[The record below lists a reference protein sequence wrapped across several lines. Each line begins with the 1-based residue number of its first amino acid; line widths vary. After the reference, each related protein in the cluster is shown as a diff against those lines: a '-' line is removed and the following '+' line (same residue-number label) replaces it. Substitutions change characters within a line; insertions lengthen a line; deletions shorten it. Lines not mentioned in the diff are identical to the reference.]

1 LLAFVDESG
10 DTGRKIL
17 NRSSRYFVIAVVIFH
32 NNEDALACEYAI
44 QRLRHSLGL
53 PARYEFHYAQ
63 NHRRIKEAFLE
74 AVASHRFGYYTFA
87 VDKGTTNTFRL
98 RTAFSEGM
106 YKFAARRVFEIAKPC
121 LTQKI
126 SVIIDEIGGKRFRND
141 LVAHLRSHIT
151 DDAGNTLI
159 GDVKI
164 HRSSGN
170 ELIQLADYVAGITN
184 RSLRG
189 SRQEVEYRERYL
201 LQHERDHEVWP
212 GKAE

>member
-1 LLAFVDESG
+1 MLAFVDESG

-17 NRSSRYFVIAVVIFH
+17 NRSSRYFVVAVVTFR
-32 NNEDALACEYAI
+32 NNDDALACEEAI
-44 QRLRHSLGL
+44 KRLRLSLNL

-63 NHRRIKEAFLE
+63 NHRRIKEAFLKT
-74 AVASHRFGYYTFA
+74 VSSHRFDYYAFA
-87 VDKGTTNTFRL
+87 IDKGTTNVTRL
-98 RTAFSEGM
+98 RTAIREGM

-121 LTQKI
+121 LMQNT

-141 LVAHLRSHIT
+141 LVAHLRNHIT
-151 DDAGNTLI
+151 NDAGNTLI

-170 ELIQLADYVAGITN
+170 ELIQLSDYVAGITN

-189 SRQEVEYRERYL
+189 SRQEIEYRERYL
-201 LQHERDHEVWP
+201 LPHERDREVW
-212 GKAE
+212 A

>member
-1 LLAFVDESG
+1 MLAFVDESG

-17 NRSSRYFVIAVVIFH
+17 NRSSRYFVIAVIIFH
-32 NNEDALACEYAI
+32 DNEDAQACEYTI
-44 QRLRHSLGL
+44 QRLRHSLNL
-53 PARYEFHYAQ
+53 PVRYEFHYAQ

-74 AVASHRFGYYTFA
+74 AVSPHRFDYYTFA

-98 RTAFSEGM
+98 RTVFSEGM

-121 LTQKI
+121 LTQSI

-151 DDAGNTLI
+151 DDTGNALI

-201 LQHERDHEVWP
+201 LQHERDREVWP
-212 GKAE
+212 

>member
-1 LLAFVDESG
+1 MLAFVDESG

-17 NRSSRYFVIAVVIFH
+17 NRSSLYFVVAVVIFRDSA
-32 NNEDALACEYAI
+32 DARACEHAI
-44 QRLRHSLGL
+44 QRLRHSLDL

-63 NHRRIKEAFLE
+63 NHRRIKEAFLKT
-74 AVASHRFGYYTFA
+74 VSSHRFDYYTFA
-87 VDKGTTNTFRL
+87 IDK
-98 RTAFSEGM
+98 RTITAAGMRTVFIEGM

-121 LTQKI
+121 LTQDI

-141 LVAHLRSHIT
+141 LVAHLRNHIT
-151 DDAGNTLI
+151 DDSGNALI

-189 SRQEVEYRERYL
+189 SRQEADYRERYL
-201 LQHERDHEVWP
+201 LPHERDREVWP
-212 GKAE
+212 

>member
-1 LLAFVDESG
+1 MLAFVDESG

-32 NNEDALACEYAI
+32 DNEDARACEHAI
-44 QRLRHSLGL
+44 QRLRHSLNL

-63 NHRRIKEAFLE
+63 NHRRIKEAFLKT
-74 AVASHRFGYYTFA
+74 VSSHRFDYYTFA
-87 VDKGTTNTFRL
+87 IDKGTINAAGL
-98 RTAFSEGM
+98 RMVFSEGM

-121 LTQKI
+121 LTQDI

-141 LVAHLRSHIT
+141 LVAHLRNHII
-151 DDAGNTLI
+151 DDAGNALI

-189 SRQEVEYRERYL
+189 SRQETDYRERYL
-201 LQHERDHEVWP
+201 LPHERDREVWP
-212 GKAE
+212 